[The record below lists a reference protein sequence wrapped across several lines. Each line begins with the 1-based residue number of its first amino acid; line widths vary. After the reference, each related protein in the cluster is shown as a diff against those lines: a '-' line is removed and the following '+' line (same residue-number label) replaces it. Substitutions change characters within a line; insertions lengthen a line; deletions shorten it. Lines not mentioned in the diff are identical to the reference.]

1 MEDGLI
7 IYSESIHSQVLSA
20 SGITKKPLENKVLRI
35 LCLYDG
41 GLSAPEIL
49 AELRPRVSQ
58 PTLWRTLDKLRARAV
73 ITCEG
78 NARARRYH
86 ARVRMEASVLRSRL
100 MHECVAKRLL
110 REPGLVLQALERLE
124 KLRAANPHGRRYHDR
139 WQELLQG
146 PLVEVVRVMT
156 EASEMADVLRKESPL
171 SAFISPLERQRIFDS
186 TRAGVDYAPA

>member
-1 MEDGLI
+1 MASKI
-7 IYSESIHSQVLSA
+7 AKKSI
-20 SGITKKPLENKVLRI
+20 ENKI
-35 LCLYDG
+35 LNLLVVAEG
-41 GLSAPEIL
+41 GLSAPAIR
-49 AELRPRVSQ
+49 ANLRPRVSQ
-58 PTLWRTLDKLRARAV
+58 PTLWRALDALRARGV
-73 ITCEG
+73 LTCEG

-86 ARVRMEASVLRSRL
+86 ASARTEASVLRSRL

-110 REPGLVLQALERLE
+110 REPALVRQALERLK

-171 SAFISPLERQRIFDS
+171 SAFVSPLERRRIFTS
-186 TRAGVDYAPA
+186 TRAGSDHAPP

>member
-1 MEDGLI
+1 
-7 IYSESIHSQVLSA
+7 
-20 SGITKKPLENKVLRI
+20 
-35 LCLYDG
+35 
-41 GLSAPEIL
+41 
-49 AELRPRVSQ
+49 
-58 PTLWRTLDKLRARAV
+58 
-73 ITCEG
+73 
-78 NARARRYH
+78 
-86 ARVRMEASVLRSRL
+86 